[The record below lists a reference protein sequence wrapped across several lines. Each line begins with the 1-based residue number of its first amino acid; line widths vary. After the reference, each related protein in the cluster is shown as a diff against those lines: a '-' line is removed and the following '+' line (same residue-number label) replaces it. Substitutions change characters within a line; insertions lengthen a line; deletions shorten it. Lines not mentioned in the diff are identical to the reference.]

1 MTITHDVEAPS
12 SEDKQ
17 KAALDRRLEAIAWGL
32 FLIMTGAIWLVP
44 EQQIPQG
51 TWLIGTGVLLLA
63 LNGIRNLKGVAVS
76 GVTTFLGAVA
86 LAAGLSGLFGVRL
99 PLLAICLIVI
109 GATIIL
115 KPLLTRAH

>member
-44 EQQIPQG
+44 EQQVPQG

>member
-17 KAALDRRLEAIAWGL
+17 KAALDRRLEGIAWGL